1 MNYKEIIIY
10 DILKTINGP
19 QDVKQLNIK
28 QLSQLAVDVRE
39 ALFNRLTK
47 VGGHF
52 GPNFGIVETEIA
64 MHYVF
69 NSPVDKFLF
78 DVSHQSYTH
87 KMLTGRKSGYID
99 DEHFKDDSGYT
110 NPIESEHDLFNVG
123 HTSTS
128 ISLATGLAKARD
140 VKGQHYNVV
149 ALIGDGSLSGG
160 EALEG
165 LNVAG
170 SELNSNLIIVV
181 NDNQQSISETHGGIY
196 KNLKELRESN
206 GQCTNNM
213 FKALGLDYVYE
224 NNGNDIESL
233 IKVFEKV
240 KDINHPV
247 VVHINTLKGKG
258 YKLAEDN
265 KEAWHWTMPFD
276 KATGKKLF
284 TMPSETYTSIAHNF
298 IMEKAKSDKDF
309 VVVTPNMPSSMGLS
323 QEDRQK
329 LGNQFVD
336 VGIAE
341 EQAVA
346 MASGLS
352 KAGAKPMV
360 ITNVTF
366 MQRTYDQL
374 SHDVCINNSPITV
387 VLNYSSFAGLTDVTH
402 LGIFG
407 ISMLSNIPNLVVLAP
422 TSKQELIN
430 MLNWSVDQRQ
440 HPVVILLPGDSVEDR
455 VSDTDFSQIN
465 KYKVEQSGEKV
476 AIIAL
481 GDFYNRGRQLADA
494 IQQELQFQPTLI
506 NPRFASGIDTQLLDD
521 LQQNHQL
528 VITLEDGILDGGL
541 GQKIAS
547 YYGTSKMLVKNY
559 GLEKQFYDRYDPEQL
574 LYSLGMTTSQML
586 DYVKNTLK

>member
-1 MNYKEIIIY
+1 MY

-69 NSPVDKFLF
+69 NSPVDKFVF

-110 NPIESEHDLFNVG
+110 NPMESEHDLFNVG

-206 GQCTNNM
+206 GQCANNM

-284 TMPSETYTSIAHNF
+284 SMPSETYTSIAHNF

-309 VVVTPNMPSSMGLS
+309 IVVTPNMPSSMGLS

-455 VSDTDFSQIN
+455 TSDTDFSQIN

-559 GLEKQFYDRYDPEQL
+559 GLEKQFYDRYNPEQL

-586 DYVKNTLK
+586 DYVKNILK

>member
-1 MNYKEIIIY
+1 MY

-69 NSPVDKFLF
+69 NSPVDKFVF

-110 NPIESEHDLFNVG
+110 NPMESEHDLFNVG

-206 GQCTNNM
+206 GQCANNM

-276 KATGKKLF
+276 KATGKNLF
-284 TMPSETYTSIAHNF
+284 SMPSETYTSIAHNF

-309 VVVTPNMPSSMGLS
+309 IVVTPNMPSSMGLS

-455 VSDTDFSQIN
+455 TSDTDFSQIN

-494 IQQELQFQPTLI
+494 IQQALQFQPTLI

-559 GLEKQFYDRYDPEQL
+559 GLEKQFYDRYNPEQL

-586 DYVKNTLK
+586 DYVKNILK